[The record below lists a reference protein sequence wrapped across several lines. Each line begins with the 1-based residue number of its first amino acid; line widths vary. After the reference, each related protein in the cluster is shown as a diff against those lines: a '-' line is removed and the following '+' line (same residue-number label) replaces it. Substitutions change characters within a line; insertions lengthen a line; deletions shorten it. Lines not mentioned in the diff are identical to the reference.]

1 MIDISK
7 ASFSSLARSHLVSFS
22 NDRLQRTRLSRK
34 RVPLR
39 GSSRQGLIPFRE
51 FSNSYKPA
59 SNFPT
64 SRRPRTKVLDMTHE
78 FYHERDESLRAAYD
92 VLVCIAKIDKRNGK
106 FINGRFSSI
115 LFHELLQAAR
125 RVITLSSHP
134 III

>member
-7 ASFSSLARSHLVSFS
+7 ASVSSSMRPRLVSYP
-22 NDRLQRTRLSRK
+22 NDRLRGTRLARK

-78 FYHERDESLRAAYD
+78 FYHERESLRAAYD
-92 VLVCIAKIDKRNGK
+92 VPVCIAKIDKRNGK
-106 FINGRFSSI
+106 FISGCFLDFNS
-115 LFHELLQAAR
+115 
-125 RVITLSSHP
+125 
-134 III
+134 